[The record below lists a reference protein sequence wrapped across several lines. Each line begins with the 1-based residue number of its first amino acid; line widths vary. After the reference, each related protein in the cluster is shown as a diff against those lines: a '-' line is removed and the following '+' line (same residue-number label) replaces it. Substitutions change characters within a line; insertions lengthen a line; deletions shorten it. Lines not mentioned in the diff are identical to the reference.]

1 MAEVSDSPN
10 ETIEE
15 KEEQI
20 VDTPKSNAP
29 DFNQENVQKSINE
42 FAELQ
47 KVSLKEF
54 IKLLIPMIEGNKVV
68 FTLTSQ
74 QDSMIEGIK
83 IDWQKYLKVYF
94 NNQNIQIKV
103 DINNEASA
111 RKKAYTQTE
120 QMDELMQTNENFKE
134 FVKLFKLRLKN

>member
-1 MAEVSDSPN
+1 MAEVSDSPI

>member
-1 MAEVSDSPN
+1 MAEVSDTPVEKVEEN
-10 ETIEE
+10 EIVSTQTI
-15 KEEQI
+15 
-20 VDTPKSNAP
+20 KSDIP
-29 DFNQENVQKSINE
+29 ELNQENLQKSINE
-42 FAELQ
+42 FAEFQ

-54 IKLLIPMIEGNKVV
+54 IKLLIPTIEGNKII

-83 IDWQKYLKVYF
+83 IEWQRFLKVYF
-94 NNQNIQIKV
+94 NDQSIQIKV
-103 DINNEASA
+103 EINNEASA

-120 QMDELMQTNENFKE
+120 QLEELMQSNENFRE